1 MLWKYGFLVLTLFV
15 FTLHATGIKER
26 NNRGSW
32 QRGVIGT
39 ETETI
44 NSMHLVEL
52 LRTTKQN
59 SNVRTIFDLEKHR
72 TKRSAVFHS
81 GVRVCPQ
88 ETINEVIA
96 SHQAYYKLR
105 VCQEAV
111 WEAFRIFFDRIPG
124 TTEYT
129 TWVHTCQHE
138 SLCLSDLATNFSNS
152 EEHMSMVY
160 RRMNLRDE
168 RQPTGVVAATTTAA
182 PEVAD
187 ITGPEEAQTAAPE
200 PPAPVTSDASV
211 PDAPEVT
218 VEEETAEEEDS
229 ELPNVVPEQPVE
241 EIVEFS
247 IDLVDP
253 GYKELLDDPD
263 SPQYVDLSHHLQDQM
278 LHVFDKLPGFKEIS
292 VLGISETQENDGPG
306 GVTVHYSLVFERI
319 STEVSEDDTGTPA
332 SAVPSLREMVAKAL
346 SEEASLPVDLQSLNF
361 EPVKVILL
369 TTTPVEEAVEEV
381 IEDSSEPSIHNDL
394 EIATDEPEIAGEKP
408 RLDVP
413 LGPVEKENALV
424 TLLDSTDIPDDEE
437 EEVEE
442 EEDAP
447 PERGDVPY
455 IYEDTSDEFVDIDES
470 ESEATTEPE
479 EEVPFITHMIETI
492 HAIDEGTGE
501 LVRDYFPSPPA
512 EDSAAEPSIP
522 EEYPEPPFGNLVP
535 TNGYPVL
542 PPEDLDIT
550 SVPEIESIETDAPVE
565 LPPNLISEEKAVV
578 EEEAEP
584 TPTPQ
589 ILLTTSTATE
599 EEPSDPGLHVTT
611 LSAITDQPIA
621 EAIEDLEVEEN
632 LIPIEEEEVEE
643 PEPEPEE
650 EVVEISGPE
659 EEVVVESEEDV
670 VVEPEEEVVVE
681 PEEEVVEEPEPEEEV
696 VEVSEP
702 EEEVVEVLEPE
713 EEVVEISEPKEV
725 VIVESEEEVV
735 VEPEEEIVEEPEP
748 EEEVVDEPE
757 PEEEVVEEPETKEE
771 VVEEPEP
778 EEEVVEQPE
787 EEVVEV
793 SEPEEEVVEVSE
805 PQEEVVEEPEPEE
818 GVVEVSELEE
828 DVGEEPEHEEAVVEE
843 PEPEEELEGEPEP
856 EDGVVEVLEPE
867 EEVVEVLEPEEEVVE
882 QPEPE
887 EEVVEEPQ
895 PEEEIV
901 EEPETEEEVVEEPEP
916 EEEVVEQPEKEV
928 VEVSEPEEEVV
939 EVSEPEEVVVEV
951 LEPEEEVVEISEPKE
966 VVVVESEE
974 EVVVEPEEEVVE
986 EPEPEEEVVDEPEP
1000 EEEVVEEPETEEE
1013 VVEEP
1018 EPEEEVVEQ
1027 PEEEVVE
1034 VSEPEEEVVE
1044 VSEPQEEVVEEP
1056 EPEEGVVEVSELEEE
1071 VVEELES
1078 EEEVGEEPEHEEVV
1092 VEEPEPEEEVEGE
1105 PEPEEE
1111 VEGEPE
1117 PEEGVVE
1124 VLEPEEEVVE
1134 VLEPE
1139 EEVVE
1144 EPEPEEE
1151 VVEEPQPEEEI
1162 VEVSEPE
1169 EEVVE
1174 VLKPEEEVVV
1184 EPEEEVVDEPEPEE
1198 EVVVEPEEEVVD
1210 EPEPEEEVVEEPEPE
1225 EEVVEEPEPEEEVVE
1240 ELEDEVLVEPEEEV
1254 VVEPE
1259 EEVVDEPEPEEEVA
1273 EEPEPEEDV
1282 SEPPAEE
1289 IKIIQ
1294 PVDSV
1299 EDTLFGEETDP
1310 VEEDNIVPIEDQSP
1324 EEDMEEQLPEYPR
1337 YEDIYPEEAVDTLEE
1352 SDHSPEDS
1360 DVEEAALPEVSEVE
1374 IAVTSEPI
1382 PDSTPTPPAESD
1394 TVPEVHVTE
1403 SASELE
1409 PMEED
1414 AEEPE
1419 VVVIDEEEAEEEV
1432 MDGSEPEDESMQDL
1446 ADELDQ
1452 MDLVSTE
1459 AIDLPEASGYPLAPK
1474 EHPFETT
1481 ASPPLRYLTTPSMTT
1496 ASKGRELVVFFSLR
1510 VTNMRFSDDLF
1521 NKSSS
1526 EYRSLENTF
1535 VELLLPYLQSNLTGF
1550 KKLEILNFR
1559 NGSIVVNSKMKF
1571 SKSVPYNVTQA
1582 VHCVLEDFCNAAAMR
1597 LNIEIDSHS
1606 LDIEPADQ
1614 ADPCK
1619 FLACNDFSRCVVNHW
1634 SREAECLCDPGYMT
1648 LDGLPCQSICVL
1660 QPDYCQNGGQCE
1672 IVPGHGATCRYP
1684 DKYTSLPGLT
1694 S

>member
-1 MLWKYGFLVLTLFV
+1 MPWKYGFLVLTLFV
-15 FTLHATGIKER
+15 FTLQATGIKER

-32 QRGVIGT
+32 QRGVIRT
-39 ETETI
+39 ETEAI

-59 SNVRTIFDLEKHR
+59 SNVRTIFELEKHR

-124 TTEYT
+124 PTEYT

-138 SLCLSDLATNFSNS
+138 SLCLSDLASNFSNS
-152 EEHMSMVY
+152 EEHLSMVY
-160 RRMNLRDE
+160 RRMNLGDE
-168 RQPTGVVAATTTAA
+168 RQPTGMVAATTTAA

-187 ITGPEEAQTAAPE
+187 ITGPEEAQTATPE
-200 PPAPVTSDASV
+200 PPAPVTSIASV

-229 ELPNVVPEQPVE
+229 ELPNVVPEQPGE

-278 LHVFDKLPGFKEIS
+278 LHVFDKLPGFKDIN
-292 VLGISETQENDGPG
+292 VLGIRPG
-306 GVTVHYSLVFERI
+306 AVTVHYSLVFEAI
-319 STEVSEDDTGTPA
+319 STEVSEDDTGTPV
-332 SAVPSLREMVAKAL
+332 SAVPSLRERVAKAL

-361 EPVKVILL
+361 EPVKVIPL
-369 TTTPVEEAVEEV
+369 TTTPIEEAVEEV
-381 IEDSSEPSIHNDL
+381 IEYSSAPSIHNDL
-394 EIATDEPEIAGEKP
+394 EIAIDEPEIAGEKP

-413 LGPVEKENALV
+413 LGPVEKKNALV

-442 EEDAP
+442 EKAP

-455 IYEDTSDEFVDIDES
+455 IYKDIDEN
-470 ESEATTEPE
+470 EFEATAEPE

-501 LVRDYFPSPPA
+501 LVRDYFPTPPA
-512 EDSAAEPSIP
+512 DDSAAEPSVP

-550 SVPEIESIETDAPVE
+550 SIPEIESIETDAPAE

-589 ILLTTSTATE
+589 ILLTTATE
-599 EEPSDPGLHVTT
+599 EELSDPGLPVTT
-611 LSAITDQPIA
+611 LSAITDQPTT

-643 PEPEPEE
+643 PEPEE
-650 EVVEISGPE
+650 EVVELSGPE
-659 EEVVVESEEDV
+659 EKVVELS
-670 VVEPEEEVVVE
+670 EPEEGVVEVSE
-681 PEEEVVEEPEPEEEV
+681 PEEWVVEVSEPEEGVVEVSGPEEEV

-702 EEEVVEVLEPE
+702 EEGVVEV
-713 EEVVEISEPKEV
+713 
-725 VIVESEEEVV
+725 
-735 VEPEEEIVEEPEP
+735 PEP
-748 EEEVVDEPE
+748 EEGVVEVPE
-757 PEEEVVEEPETKEE
+757 PEEGVVE
-771 VVEEPEP
+771 VSEP
-778 EEEVVEQPE
+778 EEGVVEVSEPEEGVVEVSGPEEGVVELSGPE

-793 SEPEEEVVEVSE
+793 SEPEEGVVEVSE
-805 PQEEVVEEPEPEE
+805 PEEGVVEVSGPEEGVVELSGPEEEVVDLSEPEEGVVELSEPEEGVVELSKPEEGVVELSEPEEGVVELSEPEEGAVELSEPEEGVVELSEPEE
-818 GVVEVSELEE
+818 GVVEVSE
-828 DVGEEPEHEEAVVEE
+828 
-843 PEPEEELEGEPEP
+843 PEEG
-856 EDGVVEVLEPE
+856 
-867 EEVVEVLEPEEEVVE
+867 
-882 QPEPE
+882 
-887 EEVVEEPQ
+887 
-895 PEEEIV
+895 
-901 EEPETEEEVVEEPEP
+901 
-916 EEEVVEQPEKEV
+916 V
-928 VEVSEPEEEVV
+928 VEVSEPEEGVV
-939 EVSEPEEVVVEV
+939 EVSEPEEG
-951 LEPEEEVVEISEPKE
+951 
-966 VVVVESEE
+966 
-974 EVVVEPEEEVVE
+974 VVE
-986 EPEPEEEVVDEPEP
+986 EPEPEEEVVD
-1000 EEEVVEEPETEEE
+1000 V
-1013 VVEEP
+1013 
-1018 EPEEEVVEQ
+1018 
-1027 PEEEVVE
+1027 
-1034 VSEPEEEVVE
+1034 
-1044 VSEPQEEVVEEP
+1044 
-1056 EPEEGVVEVSELEEE
+1056 
-1071 VVEELES
+1071 
-1078 EEEVGEEPEHEEVV
+1078 
-1092 VEEPEPEEEVEGE
+1092 
-1105 PEPEEE
+1105 
-1111 VEGEPE
+1111 
-1117 PEEGVVE
+1117 
-1124 VLEPEEEVVE
+1124 
-1134 VLEPE
+1134 
-1139 EEVVE
+1139 
-1144 EPEPEEE
+1144 
-1151 VVEEPQPEEEI
+1151 
-1162 VEVSEPE
+1162 
-1169 EEVVE
+1169 
-1174 VLKPEEEVVV
+1174 
-1184 EPEEEVVDEPEPEE
+1184 
-1198 EVVVEPEEEVVD
+1198 
-1210 EPEPEEEVVEEPEPE
+1210 PEPEEEVVEEPEPE
-1225 EEVVEEPEPEEEVVE
+1225 E
-1240 ELEDEVLVEPEEEV
+1240 
-1254 VVEPE
+1254 
-1259 EEVVDEPEPEEEVA
+1259 
-1273 EEPEPEEDV
+1273 DV
-1282 SEPPAEE
+1282 TEPPAEE

-1294 PVDSV
+1294 PLDSV
-1299 EDTLFGEETDP
+1299 EDTLFGEETYP

-1324 EEDMEEQLPEYPR
+1324 EEDMEELLPEYPG
-1337 YEDIYPEEAVDTLEE
+1337 YEDIYPDEAVDTVDQ

-1360 DVEEAALPEVSEVE
+1360 EVEEAALPGDSEVELAPLPGDSEVELAPLPGDSEVELAPLPGDSEVE
-1374 IAVTSEPI
+1374 IAVTAEPI
-1382 PDSTPTPPAESD
+1382 PDSSPTPPAESD
-1394 TVPEVHVTE
+1394 TVPEVDETE
-1403 SASELE
+1403 SASELQ

-1419 VVVIDEEEAEEEV
+1419 VVVIDEEV
-1432 MDGSEPEDESMQDL
+1432 IDVSEPEDESLQDL

-1459 AIDLPEASGYPLAPK
+1459 AIDLPDDSGYPLAPE

-1559 NGSIVVNSKMKF
+1559 NGSVVVNSKMKF
-1571 SKSVPYNVTQA
+1571 SKSVPYNMTQA

-1619 FLACNDFSRCVVNHW
+1619 FLACNDFSRCVVNRW
-1634 SREAECLCDPGYMT
+1634 SREAECLCDPGYIT

-1684 DKYTSLPGLT
+1684 DKYTSLPGMT

>member
-1 MLWKYGFLVLTLFV
+1 
-15 FTLHATGIKER
+15 
-26 NNRGSW
+26 
-32 QRGVIGT
+32 
-39 ETETI
+39 
-44 NSMHLVEL
+44 MHLVEL

-152 EEHMSMVY
+152 EEHMS
-160 RRMNLRDE
+160 
-168 RQPTGVVAATTTAA
+168 
-182 PEVAD
+182 
-187 ITGPEEAQTAAPE
+187 PEEAQTAAPE

-218 VEEETAEEEDS
+218 VEEETAEEE
-229 ELPNVVPEQPVE
+229 
-241 EIVEFS
+241 
-247 IDLVDP
+247 
-253 GYKELLDDPD
+253 
-263 SPQYVDLSHHLQDQM
+263 M

-292 VLGISETQENDGPG
+292 VLGIRPG

-361 EPVKVILL
+361 EPVKVIPL

-381 IEDSSEPSIHNDL
+381 IEYSSEPSIHNDL

-437 EEVEE
+437 EEVKE

-550 SVPEIESIETDAPVE
+550 FVPEIESIETEAPVE

-681 PEEEVVEEPEPEEEV
+681 PEEEVVEEPEPEEE
-696 VEVSEP
+696 
-702 EEEVVEVLEPE
+702 
-713 EEVVEISEPKEV
+713 
-725 VIVESEEEVV
+725 
-735 VEPEEEIVEEPEP
+735 
-748 EEEVVDEPE
+748 
-757 PEEEVVEEPETKEE
+757 EPETKEE

-828 DVGEEPEHEEAVVEE
+828 EVVEELESEEEVGEEPEHEEAVVEE
-843 PEPEEELEGEPEP
+843 PEPEEEVVEQPEEEVVEVSEPEEEVVEVSEPQEEVVEEQEPEEGVVEVSELEEEVVEELESEEEVGEEPEHEEAVVEEPEPEEEVEGEPEP
-856 EDGVVEVLEPE
+856 EEGVVEVLEPE

-882 QPEPE
+882 EPEPE

-928 VEVSEPEEEVV
+928 VEVSEPEEE
-939 EVSEPEEVVVEV
+939 
-951 LEPEEEVVEISEPKE
+951 
-966 VVVVESEE
+966 
-974 EVVVEPEEEVVE
+974 
-986 EPEPEEEVVDEPEP
+986 
-1000 EEEVVEEPETEEE
+1000 
-1013 VVEEP
+1013 EP

-1056 EPEEGVVEVSELEEE
+1056 EPEEGGVEVSELEEE

-1394 TVPEVHVTE
+1394 TVPEVHVKE

-1582 VHCVLEDFCNAAAMR
+1582 VH
-1597 LNIEIDSHS
+1597 S
-1606 LDIEPADQ
+1606 DQ

-1672 IVPGHGATCRYP
+1672 IVPGHGATCRCPVGKVWHFNGERCTELVAVPVDPFLFISCFVGFLSFVYAVIALMIFM
-1684 DKYTSLPGLT
+1684 YTQCRRSRETVTLA
-1694 S
+1694 